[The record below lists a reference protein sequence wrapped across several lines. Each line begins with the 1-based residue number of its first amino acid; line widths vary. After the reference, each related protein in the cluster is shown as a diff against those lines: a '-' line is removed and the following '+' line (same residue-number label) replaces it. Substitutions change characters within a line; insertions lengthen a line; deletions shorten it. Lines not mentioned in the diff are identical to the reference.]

1 MPAMSTQPDSPADTD
16 AVDAVEAVRYLVEHD
31 YRAYSDGQ
39 WVGPWRAGDVVQID
53 AGVAAWVNRDSPG
66 TLVPVDSPTPQ
77 APTDPAT
84 PSESSE
90 PPADGTGDS
99 GPSVVASEPDATT
112 PSAGGSEPAT
122 QTPRKGGRG
131 RTRT

>member
-1 MPAMSTQPDSPADTD
+1 MPAMSTQPNSPTDT
-16 AVDAVEAVRYLVEHD
+16 VDTVDAVRYLVEHD

-66 TLVPVDSPTPQ
+66 TLTPIDSPTPP
-77 APTDPAT
+77 ASTDPAT
-84 PSESSE
+84 PSESSRPLAAASSSSPTP
-90 PPADGTGDS
+90 PPAG
-99 GPSVVASEPDATT
+99 E
-112 PSAGGSEPAT
+112 SEPAT